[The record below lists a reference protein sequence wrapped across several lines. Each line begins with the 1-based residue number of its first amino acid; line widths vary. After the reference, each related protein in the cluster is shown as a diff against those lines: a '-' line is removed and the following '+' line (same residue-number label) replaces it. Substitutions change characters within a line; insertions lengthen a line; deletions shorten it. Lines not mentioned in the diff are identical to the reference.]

1 MECTGES
8 LRKNYPK
15 YYIDK
20 TADSLLRRMCA
31 KKGGSVGYLVSECS
45 KKVSFLN
52 PGKSVHISDTRSSR
66 LLLSRERLL
75 VTDVSTASA
84 AVIFRVKKE
93 ELSGTVSLF
102 M

>member
-1 MECTGES
+1 M
-8 LRKNYPK
+8 RKNYTK
-15 YYIDK
+15 YYNDK

-31 KKGGSVGYLVSECS
+31 KKGESVGHLVSEGS
-45 KKVSFLN
+45 KKVNGLIL
-52 PGKSVHISDTRSSR
+52 GKLVHVSDSISSR

-93 ELSGTVSLF
+93 ELSGIVSLF
-102 M
+102 I